1 MPVQPNLQSANL
13 QSAHNLPIYQSANLP
28 IQNSAPALISVIVP
42 VFNEART
49 VSQVIERLLQIPL
62 PAPREIIVV
71 NDGSTD
77 GTAEVLNGL
86 APVAGV
92 LSVVHAPANGGKGS
106 AIRIGLSH
114 ARGSVIAIQ
123 DADLELDPV
132 QLATLVQPILDGDAE
147 VVYGSRFLN
156 GRPAG
161 PWISFAA
168 NRTLT
173 VLTNL
178 LFGGRLTDMETCYK
192 IMAAPVA
199 RSLRL
204 ESNRFDIEPE
214 ITAKL
219 LRQRRRI
226 VERPVKFDPRSRAS
240 GKKITWRDGV
250 HAVRV
255 LLKYRFQRL

>member
-1 MPVQPNLQSANL
+1 M
-13 QSAHNLPIYQSANLP
+13 
-28 IQNSAPALISVIVP
+28 QNSAELISIIVP

-49 VSQVIERLLQIPL
+49 VRAVIERLLEIPL

-77 GTAEVLNGL
+77 GTSEVLDGI

-92 LSVVHAPANGGKGS
+92 LSIVHAPANGGKGS
-106 AIRIGLSH
+106 AIRTGLEH
-114 ARGSVIAIQ
+114 VRGTIVAIQ

-132 QLATLVQPILDGDAE
+132 QLAGLVQPILDKQAE

-161 PWISFAA
+161 PWLSVAA
-168 NRTLT
+168 NRGLT
-173 VLTNL
+173 WLTNV

-192 IMAAPVA
+192 IMSAPVA

-240 GKKITWRDGV
+240 GKKIGWRDGV
-250 HAVRV
+250 HAITV